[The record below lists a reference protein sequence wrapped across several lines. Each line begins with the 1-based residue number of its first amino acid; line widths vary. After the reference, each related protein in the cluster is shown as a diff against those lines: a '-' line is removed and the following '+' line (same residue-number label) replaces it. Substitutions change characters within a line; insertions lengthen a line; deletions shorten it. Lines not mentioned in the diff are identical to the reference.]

1 MTYSQDLVDVSADD
15 QMQAHSQ
22 QFDVNLVC
30 GPKPLAMTLKYLR
43 FGCVGGW
50 SAQTVTTVMLSFLP
64 TLQQRAFRKRD
75 KLNAQGGCWL
85 PMVMPA
91 LRVLDEEIRSHAELS
106 CSVSSFLSKILQS
119 KREDL
124 GNFICIFISA
134 LQKLP
139 FSVQQSVMVP
149 AMESMLANQSD
160 LVINLFANDASS
172 ASTWANALPTTW
184 AALTPNQLK
193 NGMRVHFRCKGIQN
207 GKIKNLRVG
216 HDGRVDGYGWFG
228 AQATWT
234 VSIVGE
240 HVGVPV
246 VTLHA
251 DVKDQSRYLHVAE
264 DGTVETCDSDADCKF
279 LMLPQDESCVAL
291 QSYSKSSLRVRVAD
305 VGAKDAEMQFHFSIL
320 PEQKNFKNMAARYA
334 KQTRHEV
341 HQNVSNSEENNLV
354 ELSCSDLKD
363 GVRVHFRCMSVV
375 DSMARNLRVGEVGCV
390 EGCGRRG
397 ARATWTVGLVGQFE
411 GAPIVTLCVH
421 VKGQVSYLR
430 VTEDGK
436 TIDGQGTGDSH
447 CHFIVR
453 THNPLC
459 VELQWLGNPSMK
471 VGIGSSG
478 QALDLE
484 TACEDEQQV
493 RFMMLSAADSEKM
506 ASRPFVGREV
516 VSRTT
521 QANGWD
527 APSTR
532 ATLGPEEIQSGMKVH
547 ICCLGRTG
555 VENRNLRVRS
565 DGDVEGRGGFGARAT
580 WIVHA
585 VDQHE
590 GAVALA
596 LRAHIDGQSWYLR
609 ASDNGSKVDGRG
621 TGGPDCMFSVQVSD
635 EGKTLGLYS
644 LLWPAA
650 KLMVGSCGKLLDPLG
665 EDVHEHQAFKLL
677 CAFNSV
683 PTAAAPQEALTLV
696 GMPRSAAP
704 TGDFS
709 NSLRMTAKDL
719 KDGLQVHLKCMSRL
733 HEKASNLRV
742 GEDGRLE
749 GHGGSGP
756 RATWTVSCVGECGG
770 APVVKLCVH
779 VKGQASYLRV
789 ASTGDKVD
797 GSGTGCSDCH
807 FIATMQGDSCVGLRC
822 LANPSVRVRIGSS
835 GEALDPCA
843 QSDNQPEQF
852 SFTILSAAT
861 KHLAHRVVCAS
872 RSLRQVPA
880 EPRQLAHKTQS
891 FQDAMDTSFT
901 ASPLWQCTPSAPNE
915 VMLQKGASG
924 PLVHPSP
931 DKKLEVLPVHALC
944 DGLRVHLQC
953 NGRRGAQR
961 QNLRLCSNG
970 DVEGLGMFGN
980 PATWT
985 LHTAGENSGSPVVTL
1000 HSELQGIPRYLRLAK
1015 EGPKIDARGHGG
1027 VECQFMV
1034 KTEHFR
1040 SSAGMKEHSCTLHP
1054 VISPLARLGVGADG
1068 TLLDPSAAESDLQFS
1083 FSLLLSR
1090 HSDSPDWELV
1100 EEVKNYHGNR
1110 GKPTKIKMEITPQEW
1125 SVLDSKEWQLG
1136 DDW

>member
-1 MTYSQDLVDVSADD
+1 MTYSHDFADASVDD
-15 QMQAHSQ
+15 QMQVHTQ

-43 FGCVGGW
+43 CGCVGGW
-50 SAQTVTTVMLSFLP
+50 SAQTVTTVMLGFLP

-75 KLNAQGGCWL
+75 KLNAQGEWWL
-85 PMVMPA
+85 PMVIPA
-91 LRVLDEEIRSHAELS
+91 LRVLYVEIQSHAELS
-106 CSVSSFLSKILQS
+106 CSVSSCLSKILQS

-149 AMESMLANQSD
+149 VMESMLANQSD
-160 LVINLFANDASS
+160 LVINLFASDASS

-184 AALTPNQLK
+184 TVLTPNQLK

-207 GKIKNLRVG
+207 RKIKNLRVG

-228 AQATWT
+228 ARATWT

-251 DVKDQSRYLHVAE
+251 DVKNQSRYLHVAE
-264 DGTVETCDSDADCKF
+264 DGTLETCGADADCKF
-279 LMLPQDESCVAL
+279 LIFPQDETCVAL

-305 VGAKDAEMQFHFSIL
+305 MGAKDAETQFHFSIL
-320 PEQKNFKNMAARYA
+320 PEQKIFKSMAARYA
-334 KQTRHEV
+334 KQTRYEV
-341 HQNVSNSEENNLV
+341 YQNVSNSDDNNLV
-354 ELSCSDLKD
+354 ALSCSDLKD
-363 GVRVHFRCMSVV
+363 GVQVHFRCKSVV
-375 DSMARNLRVGEVGCV
+375 DSMARNLRVNEVGCL
-390 EGCGRRG
+390 EGCGRCG

-411 GAPIVTLCVH
+411 GAPIVTLFVH
-421 VKGQVSYLR
+421 VQGHVSYLR
-430 VTEDGK
+430 VAEDGK

-453 THNPLC
+453 SHNPSC
-459 VELQWLGNPSMK
+459 VELQWFVNPCIK
-471 VGIGSSG
+471 VRMDSSG
-478 QALDLE
+478 QALEMD

-493 RFMMLSAADSEKM
+493 RFIMLSAADSEKM
-506 ASRPFVGREV
+506 TSRPFVGREV
-516 VSRTT
+516 FSRTR
-521 QANGWD
+521 QANGCD
-527 APSTR
+527 APPTR
-532 ATLGPEEIQSGMKVH
+532 PTLGPEEIQSGMKIHV
-547 ICCLGRTG
+547 CCLGRTG

-609 ASDNGSKVDGRG
+609 ASDKGSKVDGRG

-635 EGKTLGLYS
+635 DGKTLGLYS

-665 EDVHEHQAFKLL
+665 ENLHNHQAFKLL
-677 CAFNSV
+677 SAFNSV
-683 PTAAAPQEALTLV
+683 PSATVPKEALTPV
-696 GMPRSAAP
+696 GMPRSEAL
-704 TGDFS
+704 TGDFL

-742 GEDGRLE
+742 GENGRLE

-756 RATWTVSCVGECGG
+756 RATWTVSGVGECCG

-789 ASTGDKVD
+789 ASGGKKVD

-807 FIATMQGDSCVGLRC
+807 FIATMQGDSCMGLRC
-822 LANPSVRVRIGSS
+822 LANPSVRLRIGSS

-861 KHLAHRVVCAS
+861 KHLPHRDACAS
-872 RSLRQVPA
+872 RSLQAPA
-880 EPRQLAHKTQS
+880 EPRQMAHETQS
-891 FQDAMDTSFT
+891 SKDAMETSLT
-901 ASPLWQCTPSAPNE
+901 ASPLLQCTPSAPNE
-915 VMLQKGASG
+915 VMSPKGASG
-924 PLVHPSP
+924 PLVHASSE
-931 DKKLEVLPVHALC
+931 KKLEVVPVHALC

-953 NGRRGAQR
+953 NGRRGAQQ

-970 DVEGLGMFGN
+970 NVEGLGMFGN

-985 LHTAGENSGSPVVTL
+985 LHTVGENSGNPVVTL
-1000 HSELQGIPRYLRLAK
+1000 HSELQGVPRYLRLAK
-1015 EGPKIDARGHGG
+1015 EGQKIDARGHGG
-1027 VECQFMV
+1027 VDCQFMV
-1034 KTEHFR
+1034 KTVHLQ
-1040 SSAGMKEHSCTLHP
+1040 SSVGMKEHSCTLHP
-1054 VISPLARLGVGADG
+1054 VILPLARLGVGADG

-1090 HSDSPDWELV
+1090 HNDSPDWELV
-1100 EEVKNYHGNR
+1100 EEVNQGKR
-1110 GKPTKIKMEITPQEW
+1110 GKPTKIMMKKTLQEW
-1125 SVLDSKEWQLG
+1125 SVLDSKDWQLG